1 MDPKPES
8 EVRAKAVS
16 GQLTIEPITKW
27 VEIRLSNGA
36 VIGYVD
42 RNLGD
47 FSNARPSTAD
57 KSGQK

>member
-1 MDPKPES
+1 MDPKPTS
-8 EVRAKAVS
+8 EVKPKGIA
-16 GQLTIEPITKW
+16 GQLSIEPITKW